1 MLLPVPFSTMRC
13 EHSAQALADLPEP
26 TVVPTMGALHEGHLS
41 LVRQARALGNPV
53 IVSLFVNP
61 TQFAPNEDFA
71 TYPRT
76 LEKDAALAE
85 AAGATALYLP
95 SAEEVYPH
103 GLAHATRDAAAFAL
117 PSVAS
122 TPQLEDFA
130 RPQFFGGVCL
140 VVARLF
146 DLIKPSAAVFG
157 EKDWQ
162 QLKTIEAMV
171 AQTPRFQ
178 AISIHAGAIVRE
190 QDGLAMSSRNAALHA
205 SDRHAAL
212 ALVEAINTPTN
223 ETSMRQ
229 RLTDRG
235 LEVDYAV
242 IRDAATLLAPRANHP
257 TRALIAARLN
267 GPNGP
272 LRLID
277 NGPAAIS

>member
-1 MLLPVPFSTMRC
+1 MRY
-13 EHSAQALADLPEP
+13 EHSAQALADLSSA
-26 TVVPTMGALHEGHLS
+26 TLVPTMGGLHEGHLS
-41 LVRQARALGNPV
+41 LIRQASALGNPV

-61 TQFAPNEDFA
+61 TQFAPHEDFA
-71 TYPRT
+71 TYPRPLERDAT
-76 LEKDAALAE
+76 LAKV
-85 AAGATALYLP
+85 AGATALYLP
-95 SAEEVYPH
+95 NATEIYPH
-103 GLAHATRDAAAFAL
+103 GLSHAAREAAAFVL

-122 TPQLEDFA
+122 TPRLEDHT

-146 DLIKPSAAVFG
+146 DLINPAAAVFG

-171 AQTPRFQ
+171 AETPRFQ
-178 AISIHAGAIVRE
+178 AVSILAGAIVRE
-190 QDGLAMSSRNAALHA
+190 PDGLAMSSRNTALHA
-205 SDRHAAL
+205 TDRHQAL
-212 ALVEAINTPTN
+212 ALVEAITTPTD

-229 RLTDRG
+229 LLTDRG

-257 TRALIAARLN
+257 TRALIAARLK
-267 GPNGP
+267 GRNGP

-277 NGPAAIS
+277 NGPANTFSAV